1 MNKTLAFSIAM
12 PLALALGGFS
22 GAAMAAD
29 GAGMFVR
36 AEAGN
41 SDIEVDDAEGS
52 DTAFSLRGGYYFN
65 STIAIEGFYSN
76 LGEDS
81 DDGVSAE
88 IDGFGLGVTGKRNF
102 IDPHHGFYIS
112 GRAGVIRATTDVSV
126 SGVGS
131 ADDSSTEPYFG
142 VGIGYD
148 FSPTFGMGLNYDF
161 IKAEAFDVDVD
172 VRTLTLGV
180 EARF

>member
-1 MNKTLAFSIAM
+1 MNKTLALSI
-12 PLALALGGFS
+12 ALALGGFS
-22 GAAMAAD
+22 TTAMAAN

-36 AEAGN
+36 GEVGN
-41 SDIEVDDAEGS
+41 SDIEVDGADGS

-81 DDGVSAE
+81 DSTGSAE

-102 IDPHHGFYIS
+102 TDPHHGFYIS
-112 GRAGVIRATTDVSV
+112 GRAGVIRTTTDVSV
-126 SGVGS
+126 TGFGRVE
-131 ADDSSTEPYFG
+131 DSSTDPYFG
-142 VGIGYD
+142 VGVGYD
-148 FSPTFGMGLNYDF
+148 FSPTFGLGLNYDF
-161 IKAEAFDVDVD
+161 IKAKPFDADVD

>member
-22 GAAMAAD
+22 NAALAAE

-36 AEAGN
+36 GEAGN
-41 SDIEVDDAEGS
+41 SDIEVDGAEGS

-65 STIAIEGFYSN
+65 SNVAIEAFYSN

-81 DDGVSAE
+81 DDGVSVE
-88 IDGFGLGVTGKRNF
+88 IDGFGIGVTGKRNF

-112 GRAGVIRATTDVSV
+112 GRAGMIRTTTDVSV
-126 SGVGS
+126 GGVGS
-131 ADDSSTEPYFG
+131 ADDSSNKPYFG
-142 VGIGYD
+142 VGVGYD

-161 IKAEAFDVDVD
+161 IKATPFDVDVD